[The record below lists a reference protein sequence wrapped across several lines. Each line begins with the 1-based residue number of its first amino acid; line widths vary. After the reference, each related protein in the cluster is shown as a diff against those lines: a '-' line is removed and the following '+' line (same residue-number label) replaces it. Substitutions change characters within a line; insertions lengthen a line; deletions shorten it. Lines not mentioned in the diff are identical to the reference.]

1 MNISENL
8 YHSTRASLMGPAGG
22 RQTAGSSFFSSLE
35 DMRRELADPESGFY
49 QDMYATMM
57 QTVREN
63 DERRKEEAVI
73 DALMA
78 AVDNMTGTAQ
88 TESGVFEARTG
99 VELGLTQDGDPR
111 EPLTTEMLAFLAML
125 GGRDTF
131 RVAED
136 EETEA
141 EKVRESGAEAVEAAL
156 PEDRISALAE
166 RYDPHHMEQSEFV
179 EFMDTLTAEGAMR
192 PEDAE
197 AIKNTGRWMVTVER
211 WTLED
216 GNGRVIDSGTNWTP
230 PGRMDALAADSRL
243 MPCLYDG
250 GEDDGDVLA
259 WARLGVRSA
268 YSEEFQAL
276 ADILERME
284 AVRAEETAEI

>member
-8 YHSTRASLMGPAGG
+8 YHSARASLMGGAGG
-22 RQTAGSSFFSSLE
+22 KPAVSSAKFFTSLE
-35 DMRRELADPESGFY
+35 EMKRELADPESDFY
-49 QDMYATMM
+49 RETRASM
-57 QTVREN
+57 QETVKEN

-78 AVDNMTGTAQ
+78 AVDNMTGRQ
-88 TESGVFEARTG
+88 ESEIRSTETG
-99 VELGLTQDGDPR
+99 LQLGLAQDGDPR
-111 EPLTTEMLAFLAML
+111 EPLTAEMLAFLAML

-131 RVAED
+131 RVGED

-141 EKVRESGAEAVEAAL
+141 EKVRENGAEAVETAVSEERLA
-156 PEDRISALAE
+156 ALAE
-166 RYDPHHMEQSEFV
+166 RYDPHHMEQPEFV
-179 EFMDTLTAEGAMR
+179 EFMDTLAAEGAMA

-197 AIKNTGRWMVTVER
+197 AIKNTGKWRVTAGWWR
-211 WTLED
+211 LED

-230 PGRMDALAADSRL
+230 PGRMDEMAADRWQ

-268 YSEEFQAL
+268 YSEGFQAL
-276 ADILERME
+276 VDILERME
-284 AVRAEETAEI
+284 AVRTEETAEI